1 MNGIGGGGGGGGGVG
16 GWDSSSS
23 SSSRNA
29 IDYYSDINNI
39 NPNKALMVLLPIVI
53 MIGAFVYIVVK
64 KLFPYH
70 VFKKEKEGI

>member
-1 MNGIGGGGGGGGGVG
+1 MNGGGGGVG
-16 GWDSSSS
+16 GLDSSS

-53 MIGAFVYIVVK
+53 MIGGFVYIVVK

>member
-1 MNGIGGGGGGGGGVG
+1 MNGIGGGGGGGVG
-16 GWDSSSS
+16 GWDSSS

>member
-16 GWDSSSS
+16 GWDSSS

>member
-1 MNGIGGGGGGGGGVG
+1 MNGIGGGGGGGVG
-16 GWDSSSS
+16 GWDSSS

-39 NPNKALMVLLPIVI
+39 NPNKALMVLLPTVL

-70 VFKKEKEGI
+70 IFKKEKEGI

>member
-1 MNGIGGGGGGGGGVG
+1 MNGIGGGGGGGVG

>member
-1 MNGIGGGGGGGGGVG
+1 MNGIGGGGGVG
-16 GWDSSSS
+16 GWDSSS